1 MIKKT
6 DGFNSIELKDM
17 STIVLRLFAVSGML
31 IQFLLPLYGTGA
43 LPWNPV
49 TLSGSIW
56 KMDNLPISLAI
67 VSISVISIILSS
79 RVIYLYNPY
88 SIKNKKL
95 SSAYFSHC
103 LLRILPLIYSFIG
116 TVLVYFLMHAV
127 LLGIPQIGSIVAVF
141 YLGSFFIASLF
152 LIDLGVQRQR
162 YNTY

>member
-1 MIKKT
+1 MIKKN
-6 DGFNSIELKDM
+6 DGSNSIELNDM
-17 STIVLRLFAVSGML
+17 FSIVMRLFAVSGIL

-43 LPWNPV
+43 FPWNAV
-49 TLSGSIW
+49 TLSASIW
-56 KMDNLPISLAI
+56 TIDNLPIGIAI
-67 VSISVISIILSS
+67 ISISAISIILSS

-88 SIKNKKL
+88 NIKNKRL
-95 SSAYFSHC
+95 SNSCFYDC
-103 LLRILPLIYSFIG
+103 LLRVLPLIYSFIG

-162 YNTY
+162 YNY